1 MTLPVRPGMTVP
13 LPGPLHSHRDKLVE
27 LADLG
32 YTDIWSSEADG
43 ADAFTPLALAA
54 AWEPR
59 LRLGT
64 AIVPAYTR
72 SPACLAQSVATL
84 ADAAPGRF
92 AIGIGSSSNVIVERW
107 NGVPFVEPY
116 KKVRDVVRFLRD
128 ALSGEKVA
136 RRYDTFEVQGFRL
149 GIRPEHSP
157 PILVAALREGML
169 RLAGR
174 EADGVIINWLAPTD
188 VSTIAKIVN
197 EAAGGADREVV
208 ARIFVCPSENATVVR
223 AAAKFAVAAYLNV
236 PVYAEFHRWLGR
248 GDQLQG
254 MWDAWSAGDRKAAV
268 AAVPDEVVD
277 ELIVHGSP
285 EACRRRIQEYF
296 DNGVT
301 TSTLAI
307 MAPRSRTWR
316 SGTRRASWRP
326 APPDGLSVVRPP
338 DGGGRRAARSPG
350 PQRGGRGSRRCDG
363 GRGDGSPRRGGTAPA
378 RRPRAAG

>member
-1 MTLPVRPGMTVP
+1 MLPVRPGMTVP
-13 LPGPLHSHRDKLVE
+13 LPGPLHTHREQLVE

-43 ADAFTPLALAA
+43 SDAFTPLALAA

-72 SPACLAQSVATL
+72 SPACLAQCVASL

-107 NGVPFVEPY
+107 NGLPFVEPY

-149 GIRPEHSP
+149 GIRPEQSP
-157 PILVAALREGML
+157 PILIAALREGML

-174 EADGVIINWLAPTD
+174 EADGAIINWLAATD
-188 VSTIAKIVN
+188 VPAVVGPVRD
-197 EAAGGADREVV
+197 AAGGAEREIV
-208 ARIFVCPSENATVVR
+208 ARIFVCPSEKAEAVR
-223 AAAKFAVAAYLNV
+223 ASAKLAIAAYLNV

-248 GDQLQG
+248 AEQLQG
-254 MWDAWSAGDRKAAV
+254 MWDAWAAGDRKAAV
-268 AAVPDEVVD
+268 TAVPDEVVD
-277 ELIVHGSP
+277 DLVVHGSP
-285 EACRRRIQEYF
+285 EACRDRIGQYF
-296 DNGVT
+296 ANGVT
-301 TSTLAI
+301 TSSLAI
-307 MAPRSRTWR
+307 MPLDPEISFW
-316 SGTRRASWRP
+316 
-326 APPDGLSVVRPP
+326 D
-338 DGGGRRAARSPG
+338 AARTLAP
-350 PQRGGRGSRRCDG
+350 
-363 GRGDGSPRRGGTAPA
+363 TA
-378 RRPRAAG
+378 R